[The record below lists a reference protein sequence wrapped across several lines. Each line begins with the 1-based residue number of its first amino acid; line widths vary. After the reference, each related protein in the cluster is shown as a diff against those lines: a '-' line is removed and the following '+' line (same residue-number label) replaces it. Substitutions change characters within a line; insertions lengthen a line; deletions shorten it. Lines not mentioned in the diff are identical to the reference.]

1 VKRRWKI
8 NDFPRTAGYHAT
20 AVWNKGLGRGM
31 TGKLVGK
38 RVLVTQAGDYMGPQ
52 SVATFREA
60 GAEVIADV
68 SDLTEDGAAAR
79 IVAEAG
85 TVDILL
91 ANLAAPNHHGTA
103 VADVDDE
110 IWANAFDVMV
120 HPLHRLVREV
130 APQMIERGAGKIIV
144 YGSATPL
151 RGIARLA
158 AYTAARGAQAGYVR
172 SVGTELAR
180 NNIQMNLIAQNW
192 VESDV
197 YYPESLQE
205 NPKFQANLKREVPL
219 GRLARAEEDCALA
232 LFLAGNDSD
241 FFVGQVIPFAG
252 GWVG

>member
-1 VKRRWKI
+1 
-8 NDFPRTAGYHAT
+8 
-20 AVWNKGLGRGM
+20 
-31 TGKLVGK
+31 
-38 RVLVTQAGDYMGPQ
+38 
-52 SVATFREA
+52 
-60 GAEVIADV
+60 
-68 SDLTEDGAAAR
+68 
-79 IVAEAG
+79 
-85 TVDILL
+85 
-91 ANLAAPNHHGTA
+91 
-103 VADVDDE
+103 
-110 IWANAFDVMV
+110 
-120 HPLHRLVREV
+120 
-130 APQMIERGAGKIIV
+130 
-144 YGSATPL
+144 L

-180 NNIQMNLIAQNW
+180 DNIQMNLIAQNW

-252 GWVG
+252 GWAGRGCIHGRSGVSTWAPQPGPIADASRDRSFYADTPFSGSLGGLDRGCQRQFGHGCRFHFAVGHYLFRGNGQFPPVGGIRHRQPR